1 MTSITQMP
9 DTPCCYP
16 TVVGVNQTLA
26 VGTTPK
32 LLAAFRNNSSIPSL
46 RGVLQRV
53 GLKPHDSTADT
64 LVTVQF
70 IALPTLTGGTWEA
83 VTGSHLEINKTAE
96 FSGGKV
102 AYTTFSYAHLQ
113 HGNTTGDSSDIA
125 IDAMGM
131 GLEMYVGQTFAIVA
145 YTETAGSA
153 TDIAWTLNWLE
164 RD

>member
-1 MTSITQMP
+1 MP

-32 LLAAFRNNSSIPSL
+32 LIAAFRNNSSIPSL
-46 RGVLQRV
+46 RGILQRI
-53 GLKPHDSTADT
+53 GLKPHDANADT
-64 LVTVQF
+64 LVTIQF
-70 IALPTLTGGTWEA
+70 IAMPTLTGGTWEA
-83 VTGSHLEINKTAE
+83 VTGSHLEINTTST

-102 AYTTFSYAHLQ
+102 AYTTFSYAHQQ
-113 HGNTTGDSSDIA
+113 HGNTPADASTSN

-145 YTETAGSA
+145 FTEDAASTV
-153 TDIAWTLNWLE
+153 DIAWTLNWLE